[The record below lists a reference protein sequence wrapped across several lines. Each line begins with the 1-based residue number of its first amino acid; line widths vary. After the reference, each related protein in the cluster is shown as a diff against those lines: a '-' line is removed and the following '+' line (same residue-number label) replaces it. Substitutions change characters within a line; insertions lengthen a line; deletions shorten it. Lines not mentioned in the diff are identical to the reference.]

1 MNNNRASLF
10 EDKYSINFNSVV
22 AFFIGVFFALIQFC
36 YFFILEAYVSS
47 RVSIYFI
54 ALFFWLIGF
63 FIGLRLKSYNLL
75 LKLLVASL
83 VMYYITLFFNILIPF
98 EKTSL
103 ILSGTAILIS
113 GLSPGY
119 YFIYAKK
126 KFPKIKLLFLHENN
140 GFLLGIILSFSGV
153 YFSGSWMLYFAPLI
167 GFLVVLALLSF
178 FTIKKSNE
186 VR

>member
-1 MNNNRASLF
+1 MNNNITSSFA
-10 EDKYSINFNSVV
+10 DKYSINFNSVV

-54 ALFFWLIGF
+54 ALLFWLIGF
-63 FIGLRLKSYNLL
+63 FIGLRLKSNNLL

-83 VMYYITLFFNILIPF
+83 VLYYITLFFNILIPF

-103 ILSGTAILIS
+103 LLSGTAILIS

-126 KFPKIKLLFLHENN
+126 KFSKIKLLFLHENN
-140 GFLLGIILSFSGV
+140 GFILGVILSFSGV

-167 GFLVVLALLSF
+167 SFLIVFALLSF
-178 FTIKKSNE
+178 STDKKRE
-186 VR
+186 QT